1 MSPPIIPSLGA
12 GSKTGKLAGNE
23 TGNAVMLAN
32 KSALI
37 TGSLGGIG
45 FATAKALAAQGCAVT
60 LNGFAAPDVIETRLT
75 ELRDLGV
82 RARYHAADLRH
93 TAQIA
98 ELIQTTQQKHG
109 SLDILVNNA
118 VVRYFGS
125 VENFAPEQWDE
136 ALAVNLS
143 APFHTIRLALPG
155 MKATNWGRIVN
166 MASIYGMFA
175 TVNRID
181 YITTKTALIGLTR
194 AVALETARTGITCN
208 AICPGTVLT
217 PAIDWRLRQEMQRD
231 GTSFEEA
238 EENFLAVRQPSRR
251 FVKDDN
257 VAALI
262 AFLCSP
268 QAGDINGSALPIDGA
283 WAAGR
288 G

>member
-1 MSPPIIPSLGA
+1 M
-12 GSKTGKLAGNE
+12 TD
-23 TGNAVMLAN
+23 T

-45 FATAKALAAQGCAVT
+45 FATAKALAGLGCDIT
-60 LNGFAAPDVIETRLT
+60 LNGFAGADIIEACLAEIRA
-75 ELRDLGV
+75 LGV
-82 RARYHAADLRH
+82 RARYHPADLRDP
-93 TAQIA
+93 AQIA
-98 ELIQTTQQKHG
+98 DLISSTQQAHG
-109 SLDILVNNA
+109 GLDVLVNNA
-118 VVRYFGS
+118 VVRYFGA

-155 MKATNWGRIVN
+155 MKAKGWGRIVN
-166 MASIYGMFA
+166 IASIYGLFA

-194 AVALETARTGITCN
+194 AVALEVARTDITCN

-231 GTSFEEA
+231 GTTFEQAEEA
-238 EENFLAVRQPSRR
+238 FLAIRQPSRR

-257 VAALI
+257 VAGLI
-262 AFLCSP
+262 AFLCGP
-268 QAGDINGSALPIDGA
+268 HGADINGAALPIDGA

-288 G
+288 

>member
-1 MSPPIIPSLGA
+1 M
-12 GSKTGKLAGNE
+12 TLAG
-23 TGNAVMLAN
+23 

-45 FATAKALAAQGCAVT
+45 FATAKALAEQACAIT
-60 LNGFAAPDVIETRLT
+60 LNGFAPPETIDARLA
-75 ELRDLGV
+75 ELRALGV
-82 RARYHAADLRH
+82 RARYHGADLRH
-93 TAQIA
+93 PTQIA
-98 ELIQTTQQKHG
+98 DLIRTTRQEHG

-118 VVRYFGS
+118 VVRYFGA
-125 VENFAPEQWDE
+125 VENFAPEHWDE

-143 APFHTIRLALPG
+143 APFHTIRLAMPG
-155 MKATNWGRIVN
+155 MKAANWGRIIN
-166 MASIYGMFA
+166 MASIYGLFA

-231 GTSFEEA
+231 GTSFEQTEEA
-238 EENFLAVRQPSRR
+238 FLAVRQPSRK
-251 FVKDDN
+251 FVKDEN
-257 VAALI
+257 VAGLI
-262 AFLCSP
+262 AFLCGP
-268 QAGDINGSALPIDGA
+268 HAEDINGAAMPIDGA

>member
-1 MSPPIIPSLGA
+1 M
-12 GSKTGKLAGNE
+12 T
-23 TGNAVMLAN
+23 LAN

-45 FATAKALAAQGCAVT
+45 FAAARMLARQGCDIT
-60 LNGFAAPDVIETRLT
+60 LNGFGPPETIESRLA
-75 ELRDLGV
+75 ELRDLGI
-82 RARYHAADLRH
+82 RARHHPADLRDP
-93 TAQIA
+93 AQITN
-98 ELIQTTQQKHG
+98 LIETTQQEHG
-109 SLDILVNNA
+109 GPDILVNNA
-118 VVRYFGS
+118 VVRYFGA
-125 VENFAPEQWDE
+125 VENFAPEHWDE

-155 MKATNWGRIVN
+155 MKDKNWGRIIN
-166 MASIYGMFA
+166 MASIYAHFA

-208 AICPGTVLT
+208 AVCPGTVLT

-231 GTSFEEA
+231 NTTFEQAEEA
-238 EENFLAVRQPSRR
+238 FLAIRQPSRK

-262 AFLCSP
+262 AFLCGPNSE
-268 QAGDINGSALPIDGA
+268 DINGAALPIDGA
-283 WAAGR
+283 WTAGR

>member
-1 MSPPIIPSLGA
+1 
-12 GSKTGKLAGNE
+12 
-23 TGNAVMLAN
+23 MLKG
-32 KSALI
+32 KSALV

-45 FATAKALAAQGCAVT
+45 IATAKALAALGCDIT
-60 LNGFAAPDVIETRLT
+60 LNGFAAPEVIDSCLT
-75 ELRDLGV
+75 ELRALGV
-82 RARYHAADLRH
+82 RARYHGADLRQPV
-93 TAQIA
+93 QIA
-98 ELIQTTQQKHG
+98 DLIATTKRDHG

-118 VVRYFGS
+118 VVRSFGA
-125 VENFAPEQWDE
+125 VEDFAPADWDE

-155 MKATNWGRIVN
+155 MKAANWGRIIN

-194 AVALETARTGITCN
+194 AMALETARTGITCN

-238 EENFLAVRQPSRR
+238 EENFLAIRQPSRR

-257 VAALI
+257 IAALI
-262 AFLCSP
+262 AFLCSQ
-268 QAGDINGSALPIDGA
+268 QAEDINGSALPIDGA